1 MADEG
6 AIANNKAF
14 VLTDN
19 FNSSTDP
26 IRNDLKNYWSTQFG
40 GEETFR
46 ILQKYSLDIGD
57 KFGLPTSQ
65 VDYEYKSIDLAA
77 APGGF
82 SKLFIT
88 THIETIGIRAKL
100 PGDHADDSATTAD
113 DPNPDILFRDFIENN
128 IVPSEKTV
136 FYDYY
141 FDIAAPI
148 EYISNVDNISLI
160 EGTVDYRYNYG
171 LEKYERAINSAEVK
185 ETEIDNFYN
194 FFQVVSQETD
204 VTKYYKRPSEADPLK
219 SEYSIGDYLI
229 KSVSDPSKARTTDY
243 KDFFITQKSYK
254 ESTALFQY
262 KDVFPFYNMISFSN
276 PPGTSESDRARDAIF
291 ENDFTTAFCDA
302 INIGLS
308 EDAPITQ
315 LSYTALE
322 RSFTNSYL
330 ASSYLDET
338 QQEFKEV
345 YALKDENIKL
355 IDVDILLLA
364 LSEAPDISEEDA
376 NKYIL
381 EDKSGYLDMTGG
393 RSTELKYR
401 VSQIHKRGTSVA
413 LAYGVGLSAIKKEI
427 QDLLH
432 SETRSFAQILSG
444 KKPYLS
450 NVMFYRI
457 AKFEFGSTTPIQNF
471 WIPAESIYLG
481 LDYVDTQVKYG
492 KKYEYKIYAYK
503 LMVGSQYSYEQWI
516 INTNVEFLPPVG
528 RFEGQIGDSRKTIQ
542 KQIDY
547 VKANRAALE
556 KSTGYTEA
564 RSVRDALLSVSI
576 PDWKTNAE
584 SLRDKIIL
592 FSEGIINDGAAIWT
606 DSAGIEALVPIEAF
620 DNEQILILQEI
631 NQKWNNFYPE
641 WFDKISDASDFISSS
656 DFQERVTN
664 AITTIDGGGKAT
676 EKSREEISAS
686 IIGVADLWAQFLA
699 IQDIFLSF
707 FTDADKNSTFN
718 LIFRPGDQDEAQLVV
733 KTKPS
738 LKFVQIPYYESRGTI
753 LDNPPLF
760 PNINFITYRGRDS
773 KLSLFLNSS
782 QGSLEE
788 DPITFSEKEEKYYTL
803 FREAR
808 KMNDF
813 QKILFKSDEF
823 ENLAAIFEVRRL
835 STPPKSYEDFKDANT
850 SIITTPYGI
859 NHFASAAAF
868 LDNIEPNKKYYYMF
882 RAVDRRGTVSNPTA
896 IYQVELV
903 ENSGAIYPLI
913 ESYEVAKDSKQT
925 LKSFKRLFNILPRLT
940 QVLPDVS
947 VGSFSVGSFT
957 EKGDIKLGLK
967 EAPLF
972 GKTFKI
978 RLTSKKTGKAVD
990 LNVSF
995 DSTVEHE

>member
-6 AIANNKAF
+6 AIANNKTF

-19 FNSSTDP
+19 FNSSTEP
-26 IRNDLKNYWSTQFG
+26 IRNDLKNYWSTQFS

-65 VDYEYKSIDLAA
+65 VNYEYKSILPSRQNIHG
-77 APGGF
+77 PGGL
-82 SKLFIT
+82 SRLFLT
-88 THIETIGIRAKL
+88 TYIETIEIRAKL
-100 PGDHADDSATTAD
+100 PGDHADDSETTAD
-113 DPNPDILFRDFIENN
+113 DPNPDILFKNFIENS
-128 IVPSEKTV
+128 IIPAEKTV

-148 EYISNVDNISLI
+148 EYVSDVDNISLI

-204 VTKYYKRPSEADPLK
+204 VTKYYKRPSEAAPLK

-262 KDVFPFYNMISFSN
+262 QDVFPFYNMISFSN

-315 LSYTALE
+315 LSYAALE

-364 LSEAPDISEEDA
+364 LSAAPDISEEDA

-413 LAYGVGLSAIKKEI
+413 LAYRVGLSDIKKEI
-427 QDLLH
+427 QDLLD
-432 SETRSFAQILSG
+432 SETRSFTQILSG

-503 LMVGSQYSYEQWI
+503 MTIGSEYQYRLQKPIPPSILDTFGDQVGPLIAE
-516 INTNVEFLPPVG
+516 VFK
-528 RFEGQIGDSRKTIQ
+528 FER
-542 KQIDY
+542 
-547 VKANRAALE
+547 VLR
-556 KSTGYTEA
+556 
-564 RSVRDALLSVSI
+564 
-576 PDWKTNAE
+576 
-584 SLRDKIIL
+584 SLR
-592 FSEGIINDGAAIWT
+592 G
-606 DSAGIEALVPIEAF
+606 
-620 DNEQILILQEI
+620 
-631 NQKWNNFYPE
+631 
-641 WFDKISDASDFISSS
+641 ISSEDAFES
-656 DFQERVTN
+656 PGYVYELDPEFVRT
-664 AITTIDGGGKAT
+664 KAT
-676 EKSREEISAS
+676 EVAGGSTATGGVTTVSHDVTPGWDLYFQAYYNLRTLFNPASTSEYGGILALAGTEIYQSLD
-686 IIGVADLWAQFLA
+686 G
-699 IQDIFLSF
+699 
-707 FTDADKNSTFN
+707 ADKTRFMTKFDSYA
-718 LIFRPGDQDEAQLVV
+718 DAMDEIARVDVSGEKSDWTEQNMSILGEAGTAFLEIIKEFHDALVALQGLQAV
-733 KTKPS
+733 LKIDPEDPKEYKLNVLTKPS

-760 PNINFITYRGRDS
+760 PNINFITYKGRDS

-788 DPITFSEKEEKYYTL
+788 EPITFSEKEEKYYTL

-882 RAVDRRGTVSNPTA
+882 RAVDRRGTASNPTA

-913 ESYEVAKDSKQT
+913 ESYEVVKDSKQT

-947 VGSFSVGSFT
+947 AGSFT
-957 EKGDIKLGLK
+957 EGGDIKLGLK
-967 EAPLF
+967 EEPLF

-995 DSTVEHE
+995 DSTVERE